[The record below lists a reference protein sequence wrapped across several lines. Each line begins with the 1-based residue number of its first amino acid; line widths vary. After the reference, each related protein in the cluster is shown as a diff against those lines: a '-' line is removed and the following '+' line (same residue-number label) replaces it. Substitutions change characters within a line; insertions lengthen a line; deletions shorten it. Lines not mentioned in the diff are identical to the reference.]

1 MYRGNSG
8 QESDFLHVTNPMLKI
23 PVPNRSINSV
33 GSVVPDCGT
42 GSPSSCGVGVADGEA
57 DAVAGGV
64 GGGGAGGVAFPN
76 TCVPLL
82 RIVKVFVM
90 AMGLSRVSTEVAV
103 TLCRPA
109 PSDFVG
115 V

>member
-1 MYRGNSG
+1 
-8 QESDFLHVTNPMLKI
+8 MLKI

-57 DAVAGGV
+57 DAVAVGV
-64 GGGGAGGVAFPN
+64 GERVADGVASPN

-82 RIVKVFVM
+82 RMVKVLVM
-90 AMGLSRVSTEVAV
+90 AMGLPRLSTEVAV

-109 PSDFVG
+109 PSDLVG